1 MPRTIWRLPISF
13 AGSSDTADPW
23 RIARSPAAQ
32 IERRFPDLT
41 DPFARPEA
49 RLAGLVSRVSAR
61 ALAPQ
66 GRRMAL
72 VIDGLDGRPPGNELR
87 EVLACLPHRSRSG
100 PEPPCG
106 GEWIHGSQ
114 LTAAS

>member
-87 EVLACLPHRSRSG
+87 EVLACLPRSLPSHA
-100 PEPPCG
+100 C
-106 GEWIHGSQ
+106 
-114 LTAAS
+114 